1 MQYKLYCEVQ
11 WQETRLP
18 VSQDRQLCR
27 ETALGAH
34 RGRWAPGR
42 GTGAQQAQAALAW
55 GARLG
60 AQGVRQARRGRARVK
75 GGSVRG
81 ARGAHRRSRL
91 ARRRALG
98 RAPDARARGA
108 AGWARLCTLGY

>member
-1 MQYKLYCEVQ
+1 MRCSGK
-11 WQETRLP
+11 
-18 VSQDRQLCR
+18 RQGCLCHKTDSYVAR
-27 ETALGAH
+27 
-34 RGRWAPGR
+34 RRWARTEGVGR
-42 GTGAQQAQAALAW
+42 PAGALACGTGVQQAQAALAW

-108 AGWARLCTLGY
+108 AGWARLCTPGY